1 MLFRYAFKLL
11 SCLIARFLH
20 SSNLTMDMPN
30 NADTGE
36 STVRLGTDNISRLL
50 IKTLSKRGEILMS
63 LIGVYLLKKVGLGW
77 RQYDH

>member
-1 MLFRYAFKLL
+1 
-11 SCLIARFLH
+11 
-20 SSNLTMDMPN
+20 MDMPN